1 MIDVA
6 VGDPLGDMTS
16 DQTRGRMFGYK
27 EAAASL
33 GAALG
38 PLAGGFIYEY
48 GAPEIAFVANGGI
61 LLVTAALV
69 WIWWGRSGNKGV
81 RLN

>member
-1 MIDVA
+1 SPAQDA
-6 VGDPLGDMTS
+6 LLGDMTS

-27 EAAASL
+27 EAAAGS

-38 PLAGGFIYEY
+38 PLAGGVIYEY
-48 GAPEIAFVANGGI
+48 VVPELAFVANGSL

-69 WIWWGRSGNKGV
+69 WIWFHKRDQVSAAVGGR
-81 RLN
+81 